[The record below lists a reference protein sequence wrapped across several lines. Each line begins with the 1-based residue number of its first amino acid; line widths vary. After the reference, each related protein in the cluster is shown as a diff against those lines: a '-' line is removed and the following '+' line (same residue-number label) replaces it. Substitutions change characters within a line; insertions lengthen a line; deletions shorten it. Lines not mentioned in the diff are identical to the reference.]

1 MRRVGILGGM
11 GPEATVALMARVIA
25 LVDARD
31 DADHVPLI
39 VDQNTQ
45 VPSRIARIIEG
56 QGADPGPELVA
67 MAQRLQGAG
76 AQALALACNTAQL
89 WADDIRGAVTVPFL
103 DMVGASVA
111 QAGGAAGA
119 AEVGILASPA
129 VRMAGV
135 YDRAC
140 AAAGVVPVYGVDEAA
155 LLALI
160 RRIKAEGAHDGTRA
174 DLRALSEALPPR
186 VQIIACTEFSLV
198 ADAAAPGVR
207 AIDAMDVLARAIVDF
222 AKGGV

>member
-1 MRRVGILGGM
+1 MRTVGILGGM
-11 GPEATVALMARVIA
+11 GPEATVALMARIIA

-56 QGADPGPELVA
+56 QGVDPGPELVA
-67 MAQRLQGAG
+67 MARRLQGAG
-76 AQALALACNTAQL
+76 AQALALACNTAHL

-103 DMVGASVA
+103 DMVGLSVA
-111 QAGGAAGA
+111 SAAMG
-119 AEVGILASPA
+119 EVGILASPA

-140 AAAGVVPVYGVDEAA
+140 AAAGVVPVYGADEAA

-174 DLRALSEALPPR
+174 DLLALSEALSPR

-198 ADAAAPGVR
+198 ADAVAPGVR
-207 AIDAMDVLARAIVDF
+207 TIDAMDVLARAIVDF
-222 AKGGV
+222 AKGGQ